1 MDILKDFWDWVVAVL
16 EIWYYWLPGSAIA
29 ALISYAQNMKW
40 WNPGPRVYIGVLI
53 LGFIFSIFAAWR
65 KERVENRDGPQVFM
79 EWDSGQSWRQ
89 DLIRFRN
96 FGKSSAVTVRV
107 GDFSWPELYW
117 HNPILIQSLHADG
130 HELTIQPEVN
140 EKRRDADHVGHLGH
154 ILRSVAYQNREPLSI
169 DVTFSD
175 ANRTTFTRTFYLR
188 AGPDA
193 WTSPGVVVE
202 LGKLTMKR
210 D

>member
-1 MDILKDFWDWVVAVL
+1 
-16 EIWYYWLPGSAIA
+16 
-29 ALISYAQNMKW
+29 
-40 WNPGPRVYIGVLI
+40 
-53 LGFIFSIFAAWR
+53 
-65 KERVENRDGPQVFM
+65 
-79 EWDSGQSWRQ
+79 
-89 DLIRFRN
+89 LIRFRN
-96 FGKSSAVTVRV
+96 IGKSSAVTVRV

-130 HELTIQPEVN
+130 HEFTIQPEVN

-154 ILRSVAYQNREPLSI
+154 ILRSAAYQNRESLSI

-175 ANRTTFTRTFYLR
+175 ANRTSFTRTFYLR

-193 WTSPGVVVE
+193 WASPGVMVE